1 MNCLRK
7 ISKEYRSFSFRR
19 INRHR
24 YQNWTLDWFPI
35 PKPFFGHTLI
45 TIGNEDQPN
54 ILAPLP
60 ERLSDT
66 SIVSNI
72 FALGVFPIYLNEG
85 KKEVQYVGID
95 DPV

>member
-1 MNCLRK
+1 M
-7 ISKEYRSFSFRR
+7 
-19 INRHR
+19 
-24 YQNWTLDWFPI
+24 
-35 PKPFFGHTLI
+35 G
-45 TIGNEDQPN
+45 QPN

-72 FALGVFPIYLNEG
+72 FALGVFSIYLNEG

-95 DPV
+95 GPV

>member
-1 MNCLRK
+1 M
-7 ISKEYRSFSFRR
+7 
-19 INRHR
+19 
-24 YQNWTLDWFPI
+24 
-35 PKPFFGHTLI
+35 G
-45 TIGNEDQPN
+45 QPN

-72 FALGVFPIYLNEG
+72 FALGVFPIYLNGG